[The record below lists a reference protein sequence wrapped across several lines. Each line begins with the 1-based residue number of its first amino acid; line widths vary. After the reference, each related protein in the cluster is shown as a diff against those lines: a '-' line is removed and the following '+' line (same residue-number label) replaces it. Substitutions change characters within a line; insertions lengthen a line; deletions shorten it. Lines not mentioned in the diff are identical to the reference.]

1 MADFSIEQLKSNPL
15 ADSPSTPFNIVSAA
29 RNGVCNTYRAA
40 PGLLT
45 QPDGAFSQPFEAI
58 SDAYRGFLD
67 DLCGDQALPPIGPR
81 FGGGRCA
88 IPYVVSYE
96 TKVPI
101 SPSGQQTGS
110 GTVTLT
116 GPIGGM
122 QLRQVPGS
130 PNQMEFVISHQGGQ
144 FFFGVLSF
152 DKTQPRAGEHTA
164 SVTGITAVNPALD
177 TCGGLSPRFPERV
190 TGPTDYNPPVQY
202 RDRGTQIDVNVN
214 IPPII
219 IPPGAVQIRP
229 NIEVKIGPNKVN
241 FDLSGGELKLE
252 VNPNLEVN
260 IGNGKGNPNTNPP
273 ISPAP
278 GLDGELIADRFD
290 RIEDLLE
297 DLENCACNDA
307 DLSTLVATSGNNA
320 NSQCVSISVG
330 RNKFCAIAIT
340 QRPANEKS
348 QAGLNAPDVLY
359 AGWAWFK
366 TGDYLFER
374 APVDCEGKIFKN
386 PGNASAFCYT
396 LYAGYLGTPIIL
408 DKPISDE

>member
-1 MADFSIEQLKSNPL
+1 
-15 ADSPSTPFNIVSAA
+15 
-29 RNGVCNTYRAA
+29 
-40 PGLLT
+40 
-45 QPDGAFSQPFEAI
+45 
-58 SDAYRGFLD
+58 
-67 DLCGDQALPPIGPR
+67 
-81 FGGGRCA
+81 
-88 IPYVVSYE
+88 
-96 TKVPI
+96 
-101 SPSGQQTGS
+101 
-110 GTVTLT
+110 
-116 GPIGGM
+116 
-122 QLRQVPGS
+122 
-130 PNQMEFVISHQGGQ
+130 
-144 FFFGVLSF
+144 
-152 DKTQPRAGEHTA
+152 
-164 SVTGITAVNPALD
+164 
-177 TCGGLSPRFPERV
+177 
-190 TGPTDYNPPVQY
+190 
-202 RDRGTQIDVNVN
+202 
-214 IPPII
+214 
-219 IPPGAVQIRP
+219 
-229 NIEVKIGPNKVN
+229 VKIGPNKVN

-330 RNKFCAIAIT
+330 RNKFCALAIT
-340 QRPANEKS
+340 QRPVNEKS